1 MKNLTLAV
9 IAVVVLGAGIYWAAD
24 YLARTRNPNLDPN
37 TIFDVREDLVSN
49 LSVSQLDQVAY
60 KVEEVV
66 GGLYVPWSIVFT
78 SQDRVLV
85 NERNGNIRV
94 IEGGELLEAPLF
106 TFVDVSE
113 QSEAGLMGLTID
125 PNYEDNKYL
134 YACYTYTVGG
144 GLRNKIV
151 RLVDEG
157 NSARVDKTLLD
168 DFPAA
173 EVHAGCR
180 IKFGPDGKLYV
191 TTGDA
196 RDRQLAQDL
205 GSLAGKILRMN
216 SDGSIPTD
224 NPFDG
229 SYVYSYGHRNP
240 QGLSWNSQTREM
252 FETEHGPSGFD
263 GPGGGDEVNI
273 IMPGKNYG
281 WPEVSHEESA
291 EGMESPKWVFTP
303 AVAPASALVY
313 SGRMFP
319 QFKGNLFFGGLAG
332 TGLYRVSFDA
342 AEAISAEKVGE
353 VNFGRIRDVVESPN
367 GEIWFSTSNRDGR
380 GQVRVGDDKIYRLV
394 AAKI

>member
-1 MKNLTLAV
+1 MKNLALAIVVV
-9 IAVVVLGAGIYWAAD
+9 IVLGAGVYLAAD
-24 YLARTRNPNLDPN
+24 YLARTRDANVDPN
-37 TIFDVREDLVSN
+37 TISDVRDDSPPN
-49 LSVSQLDQVAY
+49 NSDDQVGY

-66 GGLYVPWSIVFT
+66 RGLYVPWSIAFT
-78 SQDRVLV
+78 SEDRVLV

-106 TFVDVSE
+106 TFEDVSE
-113 QSEAGLMGLTID
+113 QSEAGLMGLTVD

-134 YACYTYTVGG
+134 YVCYAYAADG
-144 GLRNKIV
+144 GLRDKIV

-157 NSARVDKTLLD
+157 DSARVDKILLE

-191 TTGDA
+191 TTGDSA
-196 RDRQLAQDL
+196 ERQLAQDL

-216 SDGSIPTD
+216 SDGSIPAD
-224 NPFDG
+224 NPFEG

-240 QGLSWNSQTREM
+240 QGLSWNNETRQM

-263 GPGGGDEVNI
+263 GPQGGDEVNI

-291 EGMESPKWVFTP
+291 DGMEDPKWVFTP

-313 SGRMFP
+313 SGRLFP
-319 QFKGNLFFGGLAG
+319 QFESNLFFGGLVG
-332 TGLYRVSFDA
+332 TGLYRVTFDGTEA
-342 AEAISAEKVGE
+342 ASAEKVAE
-353 VNFGRIRDVVESPN
+353 VDFGRIRDVVESPS

-380 GQVRVGDDKIYRLV
+380 GQIREGDDKIYSLV
-394 AAKI
+394 VAD

>member
-1 MKNLTLAV
+1 MKNLALAV
-9 IAVVVLGAGIYWAAD
+9 VVVIVLGAGAYWAAS
-24 YLARTRNPNLDPN
+24 YLARTRDTSVDPN
-37 TIFDVREDLVSN
+37 TISDIRDDLLPNNSGG
-49 LSVSQLDQVAY
+49 QVGY

-66 GGLYVPWSIVFT
+66 RGLYVPWSITFT
-78 SQDRVLV
+78 SDDRVLV

-94 IEGGELLEAPLF
+94 IEGGKLLEAPLF
-106 TFVDVSE
+106 TFEDVSE

-134 YACYTYTVGG
+134 YVCYTYTADG
-144 GLRNKIV
+144 GLRDKIV

-157 NSARVDKTLLD
+157 DLARIDKTLLD

-205 GSLAGKILRMN
+205 DSLAGKILRMN
-216 SDGSIPTD
+216 SDGSVPAD
-224 NPFDG
+224 NPFED

-240 QGLSWNSQTREM
+240 QGLSWNGETRQM

-313 SGRMFP
+313 SGRLFP
-319 QFKGNLFFGGLAG
+319 QFEGNLFFGGLVG
-332 TGLYRVSFDA
+332 TGLYRVTFDGT
-342 AEAISAEKVGE
+342 EAVSAEKVVE
-353 VNFGRIRDVVESPN
+353 VDFGRIRDVVESPN

-380 GQVRVGDDKIYRLV
+380 GQVRNGDDKIYRLIV
-394 AAKI
+394 AD